1 MHNDLFDFGNKDA
14 DLRFFVFLSIGL
26 SMLLVTSYV
35 MGSRVE
41 RGDVS
46 APSETAL
53 KEFPEV
59 KIQAKAAYVYDAR
72 NQTVLF
78 AQKEDTRLP
87 LASLTK
93 VMSALV
99 ATELSPTHST
109 VTVEKAA
116 LEAMGD
122 TGLMAGERW
131 NLKNL
136 LDFSLVTS
144 SNDGMRAAAL
154 ALGALES
161 SSASDEEKLNSFVK
175 LMNSKALELGLKNT
189 YFWNETGLDETE
201 FKGGA
206 YGTAR
211 DMSRLLEYILMY
223 YPTLLEATRSASV
236 SVSSESNIEH
246 VGRNTNDLVGS
257 IPGLI
262 ASKTG
267 FTNTAG
273 GNLVLAFDPEL
284 GRPII
289 ISILGSTEEGRF
301 NDARILINAVLSYI
315 NQTQ

>member
-1 MHNDLFDFGNKDA
+1 MVNNLFDFGNKDA
-14 DLRFFVFLSIGL
+14 EVRFFVFLSVAL
-26 SMLLVTSYV
+26 SMVLITSYV
-35 MGSRVE
+35 LGSRVE

-46 APSETAL
+46 SPTEIAER
-53 KEFPEV
+53 EFPD
-59 KIQAKAAYVYDAR
+59 ITLQAKAAYVYDAR
-72 NQTVLF
+72 TKTVLY
-78 AQKEDTRLP
+78 AKGENTRLP

-99 ATELSPTHST
+99 AYELSPNQAA
-109 VTVEKAA
+109 VVVERAA

-122 TGLMAGERW
+122 SGLLSGERW
-131 NLKNL
+131 RLKDL

-161 SSASDEEKLNSFVK
+161 SGATTDEKLQAFVNQ
-175 LMNSKALELGLKNT
+175 MNRKAVSLDLKNT

-206 YGTAR
+206 YGTAK
-211 DMSRLLEYILMY
+211 DMARLIEYVLMY
-223 YPTLLEATRSASV
+223 HPTLLEATREPGLN
-236 SVSSESNIEH
+236 VSSLSEVRHE
-246 VGRNTNDLVGS
+246 GRNTNTLVGS

-267 FTNTAG
+267 YTNTAG

-289 ISILGSTEEGRF
+289 ISILGSTERGRF
-301 NDARILINAVLSYI
+301 EDAQILINATLQYI
-315 NQTQ
+315 TTK